1 VREGPLKR
9 EELWRSLEE
18 RIDAPAFR
26 ERLREQYPHLAAM
39 ALQPASR
46 RGFLKLLG
54 ASLTMAGLAG
64 CRRPEEPIVPHASR
78 PEDREPGVPE
88 RYATAMDLGG
98 AGLGLLVTS
107 VDGRPIKVEGNPDHP
122 ASLGGTSAI
131 AQAAILEL
139 YDPERSTSV
148 VQRDGGNRQERSW
161 ADWTSF
167 ADKHFGSLRGTSGRG
182 LAVLVEESSSHGLER
197 LRFEFTRTFPEGRWV
212 EYSPVS
218 RDAARDGGRQALV
231 ENYRTQ
237 LHLEQ
242 CRVLVSL
249 DADLLVHHP
258 QAVVNARALAKARH
272 PDAEVMNRTYA
283 VESAY
288 SLTGAMADHRLPL
301 RPSQV
306 APFAASLL
314 GALLHAADRGAAWR
328 QLAGVVGTP
337 AAPEGTAEIRDRMV
351 HDILEHPEQS
361 LIAVGVEQ
369 PAPLHALVAAV
380 NVLLGTTGH
389 TITYDLHADPRVPSH
404 LEALGELADA
414 MGAGQVDTLLVLG
427 GNPVHDAPADLAFGE
442 RLQAVDTA
450 VHLGLYEDETS
461 ELCGWHLPRA
471 HFLESWCDATA
482 FDGTQAVVQPL
493 IAPLYDGKTAIE
505 VLAGVLAG
513 DLPPGGRDLVR
524 WALGSTD
531 DATWHQTLHDGV
543 VPRDFQPIPS
553 FPALT
558 ARDETGA
565 EVGLLP
571 GIRGRLVD
579 AWKKLQTSLG
589 GPADGLELQL
599 RPDTR
604 IYDGRFANNGWL
616 QELPD
621 PLTKVTWDN
630 PVLVSPADAERL
642 DLSTN
647 DVVTVGSG
655 DRSVEAVAYVMPG
668 QAEGCVSATLG
679 YGRRAVG
686 EVGNGVGTDFYA
698 LRTTDAM
705 HHQAGVTLERTGR
718 THDLACTQDHYPL
731 DPIGESGM
739 ERRLGDLYRSAHL
752 DDYHHHPDFAQHVV
766 HHPPLDQQWK
776 PHEYPGHRWAMT
788 VDLSACT
795 GCNTCAVACQAE
807 NNIAVVGREQVEK
820 GREMAWLRIDR
831 YFRGDPDAPSVAL
844 MPVTCHHCENAPCE
858 QVCPVAATVHDHEG
872 LNVMVYNRCVGTR
885 YCSNNCPYKVRRFN
899 FFKYMDPET
908 DVEKMRFNPE
918 VTVRSRGVMEKCSF
932 CVQRINTARIAAE
945 NEGRTLKDG
954 DVVPACAQAC
964 PSGAVVFGDLNDPES
979 RIAKLFADPRSYAM
993 LGEMNNRPRLQYLA
1007 KVDNPATDGEA
1018 VAHDEVHGEVEGDHG
1033 GDPGGHH

>member
-1 VREGPLKR
+1 MPQMRRED
-9 EELWRSLEE
+9 LWRSLEE
-18 RIDAPAFR
+18 RVDAPAFR

-64 CRRPEEPIVPHASR
+64 CRRPEERIVPHASR

-107 VDGRPIKVEGNPDHP
+107 VDGRPIKIEGNPDHP
-122 ASLGGTSAI
+122 ASQGGTSAI

-139 YDPERSTSV
+139 YDPERSTAV
-148 VQRDGGNRQERSW
+148 VQRDGGKRQERSW
-161 ADWTSF
+161 DDWSSF
-167 ADKHFGSLRGTSGRG
+167 AGKHFGALRGRSGKG
-182 LAVLVEESSSHGLER
+182 LAVLVEESSSHSLER

-212 EYSPVS
+212 EYAPIS
-218 RDAARDGGRQALV
+218 RDAERDGRRVALG
-231 ENYRTQ
+231 ESYRTQ

-258 QAVVNARALAKARH
+258 QAVTNARALAAARH
-272 PDAEVMNRTYA
+272 PDAEVMNRMYA

-288 SLTGAMADHRLPL
+288 SLTGAMADHRVPL
-301 RPSQV
+301 RPTQI
-306 APFAASLL
+306 APFAVSLI
-314 GALLHAADRGAAWR
+314 GALLHAADRGSAWR
-328 QLAGVVGTP
+328 ELAELVGRP
-337 AAPEGTAEIRDRMV
+337 AAPEGTEDIRDRMV
-351 HDILEHPEQS
+351 HDLLEHAAHG
-361 LIAVGVEQ
+361 LIAVGSEQ

-380 NVLLGTTGH
+380 NVLLGSTGH
-389 TITYDLHADPRVPSH
+389 TISYDLSGDPRAPSH
-404 LEALGELADA
+404 LAAIGSLVDA
-414 MGAGQVDTLLVLG
+414 MGAGQVDTLLILG
-427 GNPVHDAPADLAFGE
+427 GNPAWDAPADLTFYE
-442 RLQAVDTA
+442 RLRSIETT

-471 HFLESWCDATA
+471 HFLESWGDATA
-482 FDGTQAVVQPL
+482 FDGTQAVIQPL
-493 IAPLYDGKTAIE
+493 IAPLYGGKSLIE
-505 VLAGVLAG
+505 VLTGVLGG
-513 DLPPGGRDLVR
+513 DLPAAGRDIVR
-524 WALGSTD
+524 GALGSPD
-531 DATWHQTLHDGV
+531 DDTWHRTLHDGK
-543 VPRDFQPIPS
+543 VPRTFHPIPS
-553 FPALT
+553 FPRLAVT
-558 ARDETGA
+558 DETGGEAGLAPEVA
-565 EVGLLP
+565 E
-571 GIRGRLVD
+571 RLSG
-579 AWKKLQTSLG
+579 AWKDLQASLG
-589 GPADGLELQL
+589 GATDGLELQL
-599 RPDTR
+599 LPDTR
-604 IYDGRFANNGWL
+604 VYDGRFANNGWL

-642 DLSTN
+642 GLATN
-647 DVVTVGSG
+647 DVVTLRAG
-655 DRSVEAVAYVMPG
+655 DQGVEAVAYVMPG
-668 QAEGCVSATLG
+668 QAQGCVSASLG
-679 YGRRAVG
+679 YGRRFAG

-698 LRTTDAM
+698 LRTTTAM
-705 HHQAGVTLERTGR
+705 HHLTGVTLEPNGA

-731 DPIGESGM
+731 DAIGESGM
-739 ERRLGDLYRSAHL
+739 ERRIGDLVRSADL
-752 DDYHHHPDFAQHVV
+752 DEYHHHPDFAQHVV
-766 HHPPLDQQWK
+766 HHPPLDQQWE
-776 PHEYPGHRWAMT
+776 PHEYPGHRWAMA

-831 YFRGDPDAPSVAL
+831 YFRGDPAAPSVAL

-899 FFKYMDPET
+899 FFEFMDPQT
-908 DVEKMRFNPE
+908 DVEKMRFNPQ

-932 CVQRINTARIAAE
+932 CVQRINAAKIAAG
-945 NEGRTLKDG
+945 NGGRSIQDG

-964 PSGAVVFGDLNDPES
+964 PAGAVVFGDLNDPES
-979 RIAKLFADPRSYAM
+979 RIARLFEDPRAYAM

-1018 VAHDEVHGEVEGDHG
+1018 EDTPGGAHG
-1033 GDPGGHH
+1033 GHD